1 MVDKG
6 LSSFIPGQVH
16 EAHRPFASIG
26 WEVAALMYAVALWL
40 TLIGELVYGFSV
52 SFHVGLQ
59 GLFVDGPWLL
69 VGAAV
74 SVVTV
79 TLVTRLQG
87 PHADHLG
94 RLLLDAAL
102 TLFFLLGLLA
112 VVIGVI
118 GFFAAFT
125 DSGFGPLVYDLF
137 LHLADIAVGILVA
150 VWALGEVAVLG
161 HHGREP
167 AVAEPAVAEPA
178 VAEPV
183 FTERVTSETGE
194 AGTSTTTSAPTAYAP
209 PPTMPPFP
217 PPPAPPTTTLPSVPP
232 PAPPGPPSA

>member
-16 EAHRPFASIG
+16 EAHRPFVSSG

-40 TLIGELVYGFSV
+40 CLIGELVYGFSV

-74 SVVTV
+74 SVVAV

-87 PHADHLG
+87 PNADHLG
-94 RLLLDAAL
+94 RQLLDAAL

-112 VVIGVI
+112 VVIGII

-137 LHLADIAVGILVA
+137 LHLADIAVGVLVA
-150 VWALGEVAVLG
+150 VWALGEIARLG
-161 HHGREP
+161 NHGREP
-167 AVAEPAVAEPA
+167 ANLEPAIPEQA
-178 VAEPV
+178 VAQ
-183 FTERVTSETGE
+183 TGA
-194 AGTSTTTSAPTAYAP
+194 AGAATAASPATPDVP
-209 PPTMPPFP
+209 PPTMPPSR
-217 PPPAPPTTTLPSVPP
+217 PPPAPPTTTLPAVPP
-232 PAPPGPPSA
+232 PAPPDPPTD

>member
-16 EAHRPFASIG
+16 EAHRPFASSG

-40 TLIGELVYGFSV
+40 SLIGDLVYGFSL

-59 GLFVDGPWLL
+59 GLFADGPWLL

-74 SVVTV
+74 SVVAV

-94 RLLLDAAL
+94 RQLLDAAL

-112 VVIGVI
+112 VVIGTI
-118 GFFAAFT
+118 GFFYAFT

-137 LHLADIAVGILVA
+137 LHLTDIAVGVLVA
-150 VWALGEVAVLG
+150 VWALGEIGALG
-161 HHGREP
+161 RHGPEP
-167 AVAEPAVAEPA
+167 ANLEPAIPA
-178 VAEPV
+178 QDL
-183 FTERVTSETGE
+183 SEAAE
-194 AGTSTTTSAPTAYAP
+194 AGKAAAASPATPYSP
-209 PPTMPPFP
+209 PPTMPPFA
-217 PPPAPPTTTLPSVPP
+217 PPPAPPTTTLPTAPPPVPP
-232 PAPPGPPSA
+232 STPSA